1 MTSSLEVPLNY
12 EEMFSHR
19 FTSGDEEY
27 QEYLKHPADPPPLV
41 EEWKNRSG
49 GNQRNRDRRC
59 FKMAGSLEAEVTGT
73 TGKVVIDL
81 ISGQEEAGVT
91 ATNST
96 DKDSLTTPNMNMA
109 TTPTIQGLITA
120 VINMIFCC

>member
-1 MTSSLEVPLNY
+1 MVTKEI
-12 EEMFSHR
+12 EI
-19 FTSGDEEY
+19 G
-27 QEYLKHPADPPPLV
+27 
-41 EEWKNRSG
+41 
-49 GNQRNRDRRC
+49 
-59 FKMAGSLEAEVTGT
+59 FKMAGSSEAEGTGM

-96 DKDSLTTPNMNMA
+96 DKDSLTTPSMTMA

-120 VINMIFCC
+120 AINMVFCC